1 MIVYPEFTSLVL
13 LCTSLVLDVG
23 LHMCLTSE
31 RSLIF
36 RLGQD
41 KSFWEVVSESES
53 SIKVCQINYLEL
65 WLKCSC
71 NWSEGWLFSSWTDIV
86 YSVFCLFVCFFYCC
100 NIDHFAV
107 RNCSR
112 WLNVSL
118 LWLLHSVWKRC
129 QSQKQNDGPCSQ
141 NIQVNWKATKVN
153 GVHTYSILW

>member
-1 MIVYPEFTSLVL
+1 MIIYPEFTSLVL
-13 LCTSLVLDVG
+13 LCTILVLDVG

-36 RLGQD
+36 RLGQG
-41 KSFWEVVSESES
+41 KSFWEVVSERAST
-53 SIKVCQINYLEL
+53 IKVCQIIYLEL

-71 NWSEGWLFSSWTDIV
+71 NWFEGWLFSSWTDIV
-86 YSVFCLFVCFFYCC
+86 YSVFLNCC
-100 NIDHFAV
+100 NIDHF

-118 LWLLHSVWKRC
+118 LWLLNSVWKCC

-141 NIQVNWKATKVN
+141 NIQVNWNTTKVN
-153 GVHTYSILW
+153 GVHTYSRLW